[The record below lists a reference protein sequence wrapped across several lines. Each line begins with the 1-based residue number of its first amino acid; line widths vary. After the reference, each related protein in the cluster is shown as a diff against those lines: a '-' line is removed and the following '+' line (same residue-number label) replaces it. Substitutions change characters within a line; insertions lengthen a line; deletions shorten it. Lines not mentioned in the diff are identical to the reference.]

1 MMAAPTPP
9 ALSPSTTNPCNK
21 QCHLIS
27 VRSVDGRR
35 CRRAWSQPAT
45 ARDRVCRGDHRS
57 CVHGKAKLDSP
68 SYVLTIQRPAVE
80 RFVQAP
86 DWLFFL
92 LLLFTQQLTAP
103 HEASNSMATVS
114 SPLLIWCFLF
124 SVVFS
129 AFGPWLLARRR
140 RKGGKDDSKLPVL
153 FTFSLG
159 LFCRRSRT
167 RCWGEFIHFFFFFA

>member
-1 MMAAPTPP
+1 MTREVSAQ
-9 ALSPSTTNPCNK
+9 SGSEN
-21 QCHLIS
+21 IS
-27 VRSVDGRR
+27 GERQRLHCPRS
-35 CRRAWSQPAT
+35 AT
-45 ARDRVCRGDHRS
+45 S
-57 CVHGKAKLDSP
+57 VHGKAKLDSP

-92 LLLFTQQLTAP
+92 LLFTRQLTAP
-103 HEASNSMATVS
+103 HEASNSMAMVS
-114 SPLLIWCFLF
+114 SPLFIWCFLF

-159 LFCRRSRT
+159 FYCRWRLEWNTLPGRVYPGFFLSFFLPSWLLSSRLCT
-167 RCWGEFIHFFFFFA
+167 R